1 MEPLFNLESIYVTNV
16 IGIVLIAVMIVCNL
30 WRFQT
35 RSRADRNL
43 LLMMFLALTS
53 CIADPISYSMKG
65 VPGILPKISVYVTS
79 SWLFAANMLASFFWV
94 RFLSFHLA
102 RTPVGSE
109 RLIVH
114 RGKGQRVPAREQ
126 MILEQQDVA
135 FRVFVSPHSHS
146 EAIAGALRPYCIVHE
161 ALADAYAVVSPVL
174 RQIDLCVDVRIDQI

>member
-94 RFLSFHLA
+94 RFLSFHLNGGIPR
-102 RTPVGSE
+102 RT
-109 RLIVH
+109 RIVLDS
-114 RGKGQRVPAREQ
+114 
-126 MILEQQDVA
+126 IVA
-135 FRVFVSPHSHS
+135 FGLILS
-146 EAIAGALRPYCIVHE
+146 
-161 ALADAYAVVSPVL
+161 
-174 RQIDLCVDVRIDQI
+174 